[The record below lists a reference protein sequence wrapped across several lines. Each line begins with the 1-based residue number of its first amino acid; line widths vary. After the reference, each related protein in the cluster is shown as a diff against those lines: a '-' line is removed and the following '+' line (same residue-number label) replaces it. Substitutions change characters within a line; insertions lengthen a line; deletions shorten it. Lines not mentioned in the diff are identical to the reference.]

1 MLEAMES
8 VKRALSI
15 DFKVEIARAARL
27 RPDASRLGART
38 DNRPRFTT
46 AVTVCRPGLAAQ
58 TSADRASH
66 QNLVG
71 APMKERVVA

>member
-27 RPDASRLGART
+27 RPDAARLGART

-46 AVTVCRPGLAAQ
+46 AVTVCRPGQLKPLPIARHIKTWWVPQ
-58 TSADRASH
+58 
-66 QNLVG
+66 
-71 APMKERVVA
+71 